1 MRATSRGSD
10 AWGIFARRSKI
21 SSPAVFLGAGTR
33 LRGSESLA
41 ISLEKF
47 YTLTLGLLENL
58 PELLERPLEDAA
70 SFRKLPSKIIIRYAD
85 VGEKFARGL
94 KLTTLKFSS
103 DIISIAGG
111 FRRNLMIIQKVR
123 AFPLHAPAGI

>member
-1 MRATSRGSD
+1 M
-10 AWGIFARRSKI
+10 
-21 SSPAVFLGAGTR
+21 
-33 LRGSESLA
+33 LA

-47 YTLTLGLLENL
+47 YTLTLCLLENL
-58 PELLERPLEDAA
+58 PELLERSLEDAT
-70 SFRKLPSKIIIRYAD
+70 SFRKLPRKIIIRYTV

-123 AFPLHAPAGI
+123 AFPLHAPTGI

>member
-1 MRATSRGSD
+1 MRAASRGSN
-10 AWGIFARRSKI
+10 AWKIFARRSKI

-58 PELLERPLEDAA
+58 TELLERSLEDAA
-70 SFRKLPSKIIIRYAD
+70 SFRKLSSKIIIRYAD
-85 VGEKFARGL
+85 EGEKFARGL

-103 DIISIAGG
+103 DIIQLQGASAGT
-111 FRRNLMIIQKVR
+111 
-123 AFPLHAPAGI
+123 